1 MSLNTVT
8 LLLFSVIIKKM
19 LEKNEKKLIFD
30 AHFHYFECKKLGICE
45 FPDGWSGISCAHSK
59 EEWEVQKN
67 APSSVLKAYGIH
79 PQSCGF
85 INIDDN
91 ILFLENLIKSNEII
105 AIGEAGFDYFTD
117 EFIQYKDLQEKAWNA
132 QLEMAIKNQMTLIV
146 HCRKANEKLFEYSN
160 QLKKV
165 PEVLFH
171 SFMGSSVEGKSLL
184 SRGING
190 YFSFGKQIFNG
201 NKKVLDCVR
210 NLPPE
215 RVLAETDAP
224 FQFLKGEKYTR
235 PDEIVRIIN
244 GIKDLQRGQ
253 P

>member
-19 LEKNEKKLIFD
+19 LEKNEKKLVFD
-30 AHFHYFECKKLGICE
+30 AHFHYFDCKKLGICN
-45 FPDGWSGISCAHSK
+45 FPDGWSGISCAHSE
-59 EEWEVQKN
+59 EEWEVQES
-67 APSSVLKAYGIH
+67 APDFVLKAYGVH
-79 PQSCGF
+79 PQSCGN

-91 ILFLENLIKSNEII
+91 LIFLENLIQNKKII
-105 AIGEAGFDYFTD
+105 AIGEAGFDYFSD
-117 EFIQYKDLQEKAWNA
+117 EFIQFKELQEKAWNA
-132 QLEMAIKNQMTLIV
+132 QLELAIKYNLPLIV

-171 SFMGSSVEGKSLL
+171 SFMGSSVEAKSLL

-201 NKKVLDCVR
+201 NKKVIDCVK
-210 NLPPE
+210 NIPSE

-224 FQFLKGEKYTR
+224 FQYLKGEKFTR
-235 PDEIVRIIN
+235 PDEILRIIN
-244 GIKDLQRGQ
+244 EIKTLQAG
-253 P
+253 

>member
-1 MSLNTVT
+1 
-8 LLLFSVIIKKM
+8 M

-30 AHFHYFECKKLGICE
+30 AHFHYSECKKLEICD

-59 EEWEVQKN
+59 EEWEIQKN
-67 APSSVLKAYGIH
+67 APTSVLRAFGIH

-85 INIDDN
+85 INIDEN
-91 ILFLENLIKSNEII
+91 ILFLENLLKNNEIV

-117 EFIQYKDLQEKAWNA
+117 EFKQNKDLQEKAWNA
-132 QLEMAIKNQMTLIV
+132 QLEFAIKYKLPLIV

-171 SFMGSSVEGKSLL
+171 SFMGSSVEAKSLL

-201 NKKVLDCVR
+201 NKKVLDCVK

-215 RVLAETDAP
+215 KVLAETDAP
-224 FQFLKGEKYTR
+224 FQFLKGEKYTT
-235 PDEIVRIIN
+235 PMEILKIIDEMKRILYI
-244 GIKDLQRGQ
+244 
-253 P
+253 